1 MESETFPGIKE
12 STVFLEVI
20 EKLMRERSINKNIL
34 ANESG
39 IPYTTIDGWWK
50 KGYTNIRMSTLKKL
64 AAYFNVSLDY
74 LMETTPP
81 SAEEEY
87 ESMLQYLKVRPEMKL
102 LFSASKTATKDDI
115 EMAAKFLEVIKK

>member
-1 MESETFPGIKE
+1 M
-12 STVFLEVI
+12 FLEVI
-20 EKLMRERSINKNIL
+20 EKLMRDRGINKNIL

-50 KGYTNIRMSTLKKL
+50 KGHDNIRLSTLKKL

-87 ESMLQYLKVRPEMKL
+87 ENMLQYLKVRPEMKL
-102 LFSASKTATKDDI
+102 LFSASKTATKEDI
-115 EMAAKFLEVIKK
+115 EKAAKFLEAIKK

>member
-1 MESETFPGIKE
+1 M
-12 STVFLEVI
+12 FLDVI
-20 EKLMRERSINKNIL
+20 EKLMRERNINKNVL

-50 KGYTNIRMSTLKKL
+50 KGYDNIRLTTLKKL

-74 LMETTPP
+74 LMDAP

-87 ESMLQYLKVRPEMKL
+87 ENMLQYLKVRPEMKL
-102 LFSASKTATKDDI
+102 LFSASKTATREDI
-115 EMAAKFLEVIKK
+115 ENAAKFLEAIKK

>member
-1 MESETFPGIKE
+1 M
-12 STVFLEVI
+12 FLEVI